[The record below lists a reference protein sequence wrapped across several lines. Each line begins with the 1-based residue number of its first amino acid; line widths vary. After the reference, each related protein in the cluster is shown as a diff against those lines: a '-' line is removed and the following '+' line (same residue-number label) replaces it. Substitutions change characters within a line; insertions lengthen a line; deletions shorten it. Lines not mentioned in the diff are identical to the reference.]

1 MGWGRDARGGC
12 AGAHIARIDEKPAK
26 PDGWNATS
34 STAFGAGWD
43 WGRAGAGYSRTK
55 LLPTRLRLAAAAC
68 GCGTRP
74 SAVQKRGLN
83 PGRLCRAARAATGGT
98 AVGEATAVSYDRRR
112 GLAA

>member
-1 MGWGRDARGGC
+1 MERDKLHSFRGGL
-12 AGAHIARIDEKPAK
+12 GL
-26 PDGWNATS
+26 
-34 STAFGAGWD
+34 GAGW
-43 WGRAGAGYSRTK
+43 GGLQPHQAT
-55 LLPTRLRLAAAAC
+55 THAAAAC

-74 SAVQKRGLN
+74 SAVLKRGLSPGLN